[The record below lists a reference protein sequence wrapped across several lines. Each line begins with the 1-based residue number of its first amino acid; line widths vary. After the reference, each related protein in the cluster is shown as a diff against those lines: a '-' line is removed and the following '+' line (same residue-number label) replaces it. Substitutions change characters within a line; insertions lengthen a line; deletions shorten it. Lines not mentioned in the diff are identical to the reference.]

1 MLCGGTSDTISLF
14 EINREAR
21 RNERTEQISLYKD
34 YTGHSGNVTSCGFL
48 STDFFVTS
56 SQDSS
61 IGLWQVDETRATHM
75 YNDHTVGVTTLDVFK
90 MDGNV
95 FASGSNDLTFRV
107 WDIRMRNACFYKSVE
122 GESGVS
128 VVKFMPEN
136 INTLAVGNNSEI
148 GIWDLRALGKVCN
161 LVDNNE
167 NYVTSGSLA
176 FSKSGR
182 LLFSQYPT
190 DIKIWDI
197 LKEENAGYKF

>member
-1 MLCGGTSDTISLF
+1 
-14 EINREAR
+14 
-21 RNERTEQISLYKD
+21 
-34 YTGHSGNVTSCGFL
+34 
-48 STDFFVTS
+48 
-56 SQDSS
+56 
-61 IGLWQVDETRATHM
+61 M

-107 WDIRMRNACFYKSVE
+107 WDIRMRNACFHKSVE

-148 GIWDLRALGKVCN
+148 GIWDLRALGKVSN
-161 LVDNNE
+161 LIDDNE
-167 NYVTSGSLA
+167 NYVTSTSLA

-197 LKEENAGYKF
+197 LKEQSCGKFASTAKDDDEIKSISISENGHYILSAGIDGNITCWTL

>member
-1 MLCGGTSDTISLF
+1 MNP
-14 EINREAR
+14 E
-21 RNERTEQISLYKD
+21 Y
-34 YTGHSGNVTSCGFL
+34 
-48 STDFFVTS
+48 FVSS
-56 SQDSS
+56 SQDSQ
-61 IGLWQVDETRATHM
+61 IGLWQVDETRAMHM

-95 FASGSNDLTFRV
+95 FCSGSIDLTFRV
-107 WDIRMRNACFYKSVE
+107 WDIRMKNACFRKSVE
-122 GESGVS
+122 GESGVT

-167 NYVTSGSLA
+167 NYMTSTSLA

-182 LLFSQYPT
+182 LLFAQYPT
-190 DIKIWDI
+190 DIKIWD
-197 LKEENAGYKF
+197 LAKEQVVGKFADADDEAEIKSISMSENGQVIVSAGLDG

>member
-1 MLCGGTSDTISLF
+1 
-14 EINREAR
+14 
-21 RNERTEQISLYKD
+21 
-34 YTGHSGNVTSCGFL
+34 
-48 STDFFVTS
+48 
-56 SQDSS
+56 
-61 IGLWQVDETRATHM
+61 M

-95 FASGSNDLTFRV
+95 FVSGSNDLTFRV
-107 WDIRMRNACFYKSVE
+107 WDIRMKNACFRKSVE

-136 INTLAVGNNSEI
+136 INTIAVGNNSEI

-167 NYVTSGSLA
+167 NYETSTNLA

-182 LLFSQYPT
+182 LLFAQYPT
-190 DIKIWDI
+190 DIKIWDLMKEQTVNKFGDTTEDKE
-197 LKEENAGYKF
+197 LKSISISENGQCLVSSGLDGLITHWAL

>member
-1 MLCGGTSDTISLF
+1 
-14 EINREAR
+14 
-21 RNERTEQISLYKD
+21 
-34 YTGHSGNVTSCGFL
+34 
-48 STDFFVTS
+48 
-56 SQDSS
+56 
-61 IGLWQVDETRATHM
+61 M

-95 FASGSNDLTFRV
+95 FASGSNDLTFRI
-107 WDIRMRNACFYKSVE
+107 WDIRMRNSCFFKSVE

-148 GIWDLRALGKVCN
+148 DIWDLRALGKVCN
-161 LVDNNE
+161 LIDNNE
-167 NYVTSGSLA
+167 NYVTSTSLA

-190 DIKIWDI
+190 DIKIWD
-197 LKEENAGYKF
+197 LMKEENVGKFGTTSEDDEIKSISISENGQVILSAGIDG